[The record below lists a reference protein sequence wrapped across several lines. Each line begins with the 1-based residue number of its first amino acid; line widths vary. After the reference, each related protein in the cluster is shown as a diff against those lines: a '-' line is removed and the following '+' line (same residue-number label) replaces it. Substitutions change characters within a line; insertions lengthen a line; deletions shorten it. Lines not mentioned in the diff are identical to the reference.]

1 LLLGD
6 GRLIVMGK
14 HEKKGDPETP
24 AQKAVRRKAERIAEA
39 RESGDE
45 KMEREDV
52 RKTKYGELKG
62 DGRPGGLV
70 Y

>member
-1 LLLGD
+1 
-6 GRLIVMGK
+6 MGK
-14 HEKKGDPETP
+14 HEKKGDPETS

-52 RKTKYGELKG
+52 RNTKYGELKG